1 MHLTI
6 STMRCSGLL
15 ACHCG
20 ASGTQKLHHS
30 LSGHDAGDAPFP
42 HPVLRIYFL
51 VVLRLLSFDLLRS
64 NGLARANRQSIY
76 VLKHAEVTV
85 QAFSFLS

>member
-20 ASGTQKLHHS
+20 ASGTQKVTL
-30 LSGHDAGDAPFP
+30 LSGHVAGNAPFP
-42 HPVLRIYFL
+42 RSVLRIYFL
-51 VVLRLLSFDLLRS
+51 IVLRLLSFDLLRS
-64 NGLARANRQSIY
+64 NAA
-76 VLKHAEVTV
+76 V
-85 QAFSFLS
+85 